1 MSNQGTITKH
11 EVIHEMWA
19 HGGSFMHCLAVAW
32 YAADDYNRDLIETV
46 WGREFHH
53 HAVMAQKR
61 KEARN
66 GHHG

>member
-1 MSNQGTITKH
+1 
-11 EVIHEMWA
+11 
-19 HGGSFMHCLAVAW
+19 MHCLAVAW

-66 GHHG
+66 GHYG